1 MSRPRLIVLNV
12 IVLFFN
18 PDVAIALAFENRFC
32 PPYFFLFPFSFF
44 SIFSLFSVFF
54 SPPPRSAPC
63 CAWWG
68 GQCRGSAALRR
79 PHGAVPATDTR
90 TEPGQPLCLLLSPA
104 ALLGFGSK
112 PPWLCPPP
120 QHPHEGMCHGGSAQH
135 SGTMTQSASAC
146 TSASRWSWR
155 SRSASLPSTST
166 RGKPQHSRNLGFL
179 PRPLLRALGT
189 MVSLCCGHLLPM
201 PGPPAVTLGQ
211 HRPRWPHAEPMTS
224 QGDSL
229 AAISIPGSEIISH
242 PHPGLTQQD
251 GNTVGIL
258 VGFCPIVLGT
268 SSITS
273 ELQDSGLQWRLSRT
287 SPLSAGTN
295 REQKGA
301 WCERHPAWLHALR

>member
-44 SIFSLFSVFF
+44 FYFFSFLCLFL
-54 SPPPRSAPC
+54 SPPPLRPVLCLVGRAVPGLCCPPAAARGRPGYRHTDGARAAPLP
-63 CAWWG
+63 
-68 GQCRGSAALRR
+68 AAQPRR
-79 PHGAVPATDTR
+79 PPRVWIKTTV
-90 TEPGQPLCLLLSPA
+90 
-104 ALLGFGSK
+104 AL
-112 PPWLCPPP
+112 PPP

-189 MVSLCCGHLLPM
+189 MVSLCCGHLLPV

-251 GNTVGIL
+251 GNTVGIP
-258 VGFCPIVLGT
+258 VGFCPIVLDT

-273 ELQDSGLQWRLSRT
+273 ELQDSSLQWRLSRT
-287 SPLSAGTN
+287 SPMSAGTN